1 MPEMASWK
9 PERSLTH
16 TRAAGPL
23 ASELR
28 TAKAGITYRW
38 LERVSERV
46 TVERSEVFPSE
57 ELLNHVPL
65 LIDAIADYM
74 ENPGDEGTAADHV
87 IAKSSELGSMR
98 YRQGFSP
105 YQILKEFEILG
116 GVLLSFLTETAARVV
131 VDCPPEEVLMCAHRV
146 QQAVAKIQQTTAARH
161 LALADE
167 QSHQREERLRSVN
180 RILSGE
186 VRERLGRATA
196 AAREQRGNGAAE
208 ATEDLV
214 AELEILGAQL
224 EQLASI
230 SQVEESSRRH
240 RNVRLEGAVAE
251 AVRRVRARAEEA
263 GVPIRVRTPLPD
275 VEVDGAGVELCL
287 LAYLT
292 NAIRYADRGVRDPW
306 VEVSAH
312 VDDEEGELVVEV
324 RDTGRA
330 LPPGEH
336 TSLFQ
341 RFIAGGDTVEEGQS
355 GLGLSFVRET
365 AGVMGGR
372 AWAERAED
380 PPGSVFALALPC
392 RRRAERAEEASP

>member
-1 MPEMASWK
+1 MASWK
-9 PERSLTH
+9 PEGSLSH

-23 ASELR
+23 AAELR
-28 TAKAGITYRW
+28 TAKASITYRW
-38 LERVSERV
+38 LERVSDRV
-46 TVERSEVFPSE
+46 SMAHSEVFPSE
-57 ELLNHVPL
+57 DLLDHVPL

-74 ENPGDEGTAADHV
+74 EYPGDEGTAEDHV
-87 IAKSSELGSMR
+87 IAKSTELGAMR

-116 GVLLSFLTETAARVV
+116 GVLLSFLTEAAARVV
-131 VDCPPEEVLMCAHRV
+131 VDCPADEVLVCAHRV

-167 QSHQREERLRSVN
+167 QSHQREERLRSVQ
-180 RILSGE
+180 RILSGD
-186 VRERLGRATA
+186 VRERLARATA
-196 AAREQRGNGAAE
+196 AARELRKRAGADVG
-208 ATEDLV
+208 EDV
-214 AELEILGAQL
+214 VGELEILGAQL
-224 EQLASI
+224 EQLESI
-230 SQVEESSRRH
+230 TQVDESTRQH

-251 AVRRVRARAEEA
+251 AVRRVRARAEAA
-263 GVPIRVRTPLPD
+263 GVPVRVRTPLPD

-292 NAIRYADRGVRDPW
+292 NAIRYADRGVADAW
-306 VEVSAH
+306 VEVGAR
-312 VDDEEGELVVEV
+312 VDDERDELIVEV

-336 TSLFQ
+336 TALFE
-341 RFIAGGDTVEEGQS
+341 RFIAGGETVEEGQS

-365 AGVMGGR
+365 AAVMGGR

-380 PPGSVFALALPC
+380 PPGSTFALALPC
-392 RRRAERAEEASP
+392 RRRAERGDGDPSGD